1 MGADALLVVVPYY
14 NKPSQKGLIEHFNA
28 VADAVSVPVI
38 LYNVPSRTITSL
50 SLSTIFQ
57 LSKHKNIIGIKEA
70 SGNIS
75 FAKEII
81 KTCSSEFL
89 MLSGDDGSYPEF
101 IIAGGHGI
109 ISVTSHIIPEVFINL
124 LKERG
129 ESHEFKRYHRLIN
142 LLFAEANPLPVKK
155 ALQLL
160 NIISSAELRLPLSAL
175 EENLTRDL
183 LLELENVG
191 IL

>member
-1 MGADALLVVVPYY
+1 M
-14 NKPSQKGLIEHFNA
+14 
-28 VADAVSVPVI
+28 
-38 LYNVPSRTITSL
+38 
-50 SLSTIFQ
+50 
-57 LSKHKNIIGIKEA
+57 
-70 SGNIS
+70 
-75 FAKEII
+75 
-81 KTCSSEFL
+81 
-89 MLSGDDGSYPEF
+89 
-101 IIAGGHGI
+101 
-109 ISVTSHIIPEVFINL
+109 
-124 LKERG
+124 KERG

-142 LLFAEANPLPVKK
+142 LLFAEANPIPVKK